1 MKADRPVDSL
11 VWYRGAPY
19 LLDHVVCRR
28 ALVEQQIEGKLTNM
42 NSLAKAVKVSRSTA
56 SRFFSGW
63 ATSLAVTLR
72 ILAALGLAFREAAR
86 PVSVAYVDGYLVVLD
101 PMEDGY
107 DVTVP
112 VLPGCRTRGASF
124 TEGTQCAAEAI
135 AAHIA
140 HLRSR
145 GLPVP
150 NEVVLRVVK

>member
-28 ALVEQQIEGKLTNM
+28 ALVERQVEGKLTNI
-42 NSLAKAVKVSRSTA
+42 NSLARAVNVSRSTA
-56 SRFFSGW
+56 SRFFSG
-63 ATSLAVTLR
+63 ATTSLAVTLR
-72 ILAALGLAFREAAR
+72 TLAVLGLAFRDAAR

-101 PMEDGY
+101 PKDEGY

-112 VLPGCRTRGASF
+112 VLTGCRTRGANL
-124 TEGTQCAAEAI
+124 TEATQRAADAI
-135 AAHIA
+135 AAHVSR
-140 HLRSR
+140 LRSR

-150 NEVVLRVVK
+150 NEVVLRVVE